1 MDAVLPI
8 FFELREESPTLITDR
23 YPPLTRDGASLVLT
37 ACIMMVLTTLWTIMR
52 FISRRITGISFHME
66 DYFYFS
72 GQLLYYGVATC
83 FILGVI
89 LGGAGHDVSVLD
101 PNLHISHFVKIFL
114 AAQVLYASELLAIKL
129 SIITLMQRIF
139 SQSSSWFR
147 ATSWVAVGLSCIWAL
162 YTALLG
168 FVICQPIQS
177 AWDINVT
184 KTGCGDYTL
193 AFSAVAI
200 FDIITDIVIVVLP
213 IKVVSGLQ
221 MARAHKIAL
230 CVVFGAGFM

>member
-1 MDAVLPI
+1 M
-8 FFELREESPTLITDR
+8 
-23 YPPLTRDGASLVLT
+23 
-37 ACIMMVLTTLWTIMR
+37 
-52 FISRRITGISFHME
+52 H
-66 DYFYFS
+66 
-72 GQLLYYGVATC
+72 LY
-83 FILGVI
+83 LGVI
-89 LGGAGHDVSVLD
+89 LGGAGHDVGVLD
-101 PNLHISHFVKIFL
+101 PNLYVSHFVKIFL
-114 AAQVLYASELLAIKL
+114 AAQVMYASELLAIKL

-147 ATSWVAVGLSCIWAL
+147 ATSWVSIGLSCIWAL
-162 YTALLG
+162 YTALFG

-177 AWDINVT
+177 AWDITVT

-200 FDIITDIVIVVLP
+200 FDIFTNIVIVVLP

-221 MARAHKIAL
+221 MARAHKVAL